1 MSINKDKSFI
11 DVICFRCFKI
21 NPKHDIKYTIRKHS
35 IFENVKIKLIVLYF
49 IIYECFLIN
58 SSTKKT
64 EIEVRAFCEK
74 FTLDKPSQNNIAKL
88 YNVLRRSIKIKM
100 HKEWSKN
107 LLGSEPSEGGVPHIE
122 IDESK
127 ILGNENR
134 IYWMFGMICRAS
146 KKCRIYCVLNNR
158 TRDTLLPI
166 LKANVITINDLNEY
180 ENEEEIKKYSLCT
193 RIYSDCWSSY

>member
-1 MSINKDKSFI
+1 MLSL
-11 DVICFRCFKI
+11 FKV
-21 NPKHDIKYTIRKHS
+21 NPNHVIKYPIRKHS

-58 SSTKKT
+58 STKKT
-64 EIEVRAFCEK
+64 EIKVKAFCDNLLLE
-74 FTLDKPSQNNIAKL
+74 KPSQNNIAKL
-88 YNVLRRSIKIKM
+88 YNVLWRTIKIKM
-100 HKEWSKN
+100 HKDWSKN
-107 LLGSEPSEGGVPHIE
+107 YLGIELSEGGVPRIE

-127 ILGNENR
+127 IVGNENR

-166 LKANVITINDLNEY
+166 LKANVTTINDLNEY
-180 ENEEEIKKYSLCT
+180 ENDEEIKKYSLCT
-193 RIYSDCWSSY
+193 RFLLQLLEFLSNK

>member
-1 MSINKDKSFI
+1 M
-11 DVICFRCFKI
+11 
-21 NPKHDIKYTIRKHS
+21 
-35 IFENVKIKLIVLYF
+35 
-49 IIYECFLIN
+49 FLIN

-64 EIEVRAFCEK
+64 EIEVKAFYDNLLLEK
-74 FTLDKPSQNNIAKL
+74 SSQNNIAKL
-88 YNVLRRSIKIKM
+88 YNVLRRAIKIKM
-100 HKEWSKN
+100 HKDWSKN
-107 LLGSEPSEGGVPHIE
+107 YLGIELSEGGVPRIE

-166 LKANVITINDLNEY
+166 LKANVTTINELNEY
-180 ENEEEIKKYSLCT
+180 ENDEEIKKYSLCI
-193 RIYSDCWSSY
+193 RFLLRLLECLSNK